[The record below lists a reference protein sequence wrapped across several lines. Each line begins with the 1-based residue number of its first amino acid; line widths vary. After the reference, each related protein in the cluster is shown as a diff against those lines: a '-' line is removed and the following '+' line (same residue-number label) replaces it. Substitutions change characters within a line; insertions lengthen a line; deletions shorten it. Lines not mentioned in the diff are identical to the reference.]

1 MPKNANSFTIITMK
15 TLPKVLEQKGFTLK
29 QIKREGDKAIYEQT
43 KEGFAKKHYEVIR
56 INRHN
61 GYTLGGQFIAPA
73 ETYPGASQWGVNG
86 WTCLDLKAAEAK
98 YKKL

>member
-1 MPKNANSFTIITMK
+1 MK

-43 KEGFAKKHYEVIR
+43 KKGFAKKHYEVIR

-86 WTCLDLKAAEAK
+86 WTCLDLKSAEAK

>member
-1 MPKNANSFTIITMK
+1 MK
-15 TLPKVLEQKGFTLK
+15 ILPKVIEHKGFTLK
-29 QIKREGDKAIYEQT
+29 QLKREGDKAIYEQS
-43 KEGFAKKHYEVIR
+43 KAGFKAKRYEVIR

-61 GYTLGGQFIAPA
+61 GYTLGGQHIAPA

-86 WTCLDLKAAEAK
+86 WTCVDLKSAESK

>member
-1 MPKNANSFTIITMK
+1 MKILPKNI
-15 TLPKVLEQKGFTLK
+15 EHKGFKLK

-43 KEGFAKKHYEVIR
+43 RDGCISKRYEVVR

-61 GYTLGGQFIAPA
+61 GYSLGGQHIAPA

-86 WTCLDLKAAEAK
+86 WTCLDLKSAESK